1 MSYIGNERHW
11 MQLIEVD
18 WLGQYSKAWVAFN
31 AWFRNNFRS
40 QGKMTD
46 RQIIEEIKNDE
57 GGVCSKIENFLSGEG
72 SNSESFQSD
81 LAALHKSLSDV
92 TVKSNGERVW
102 LKEITDYYYVDSIQE
117 KKNRMTYEIE
127 IDTNQKKRIVTVKN
141 ASGQEI
147 LKQIVERK
155 DEKALKQ
162 KGRKAL
168 PEEWFNGLSHTQRIS
183 LEGFLKTSSP
193 IYNLLDFD
201 NGYTKIG
208 PFEFIRDKTLIAR
221 ALIEILYQLRNA
233 LFHGEITPNSDVQ
246 RVYQS
251 AYLILKQIIPGP

>member
-40 QGKMTD
+40 QQKMTD
-46 RQIIEEIKNDE
+46 GQIIEEIKNDE
-57 GGVCSKIENFLSGEG
+57 GGVCSRIENFLSGEG
-72 SNSESFQSD
+72 SNPESFQSD
-81 LAALHKSLSDV
+81 LADLHKSLSDV

-102 LKEITDYYYVDSIQE
+102 LREITDYHYVDSIEE
-117 KKNRMTYEIE
+117 KKNRITYEIK
-127 IDTNQKKRIVTVKN
+127 IDIHQKKRIVTVKN
-141 ASGQEI
+141 ASGLEI
-147 LKQIVERK
+147 LKKTVKRK
-155 DEKALKQ
+155 DEKVLKQ
-162 KGRKAL
+162 EGRKAL
-168 PEEWFNGLSHTQRIS
+168 PEEWFNGLSHTQCIS
-183 LEGFLKTSSP
+183 LEGFLKASSP

-201 NGYTKIG
+201 NDPTQIG
-208 PFEFIRDKTLIAR
+208 PFEFTKDKKLIAR
-221 ALIEILYQLRNA
+221 SLIETLYQLRNA

-246 RVYQS
+246 SVYQP